1 MSTAVDFHSQ
11 VASIMEVLANA
22 AVVEICKV
30 VDESYAVVQMEV
42 SRSQKESE
50 ALRRRVKLLELQI
63 SRYRAERG
71 RATEGGRLLSR
82 NSRDPPAGPSPQ
94 GRTKFLNRGP
104 GAVQKDHN
112 ITLDQ
117 DPDQEVVTTT
127 KTEAIETKEE
137 NEAELVII
145 KVEEATESRAE
156 VPPVLGPAPDD
167 TTTSTINQL
176 SSQRT
181 EWEDQGCLLDTSAPQ
196 GPDLKTGKVQDDAS
210 KMNVCPPKQQQEWKK
225 KSENDVEKPACS
237 TFRAENSSQNRNQR
251 VVTPAFFPVST
262 KPQSNPNLLAILS
275 HPPSEGGRGDDE
287 SDEEKLVFRLTSPY
301 QPTLSEQVRETTR
314 DVKLKSNAAHGDGDA
329 APVGNNPDFS
339 QCQVLPS
346 WSRNQVLDSGAVLDV
361 PQQASSSHHLEMRSE
376 PSLRFAC
383 TFCPRRFT
391 HLSELLTHER
401 IHTGEKPFHCTQCG
415 KNFSQ
420 SSSLKRHQRV
430 HTGERPFPCPF
441 CCKQFTNSASLKLH
455 LRVHTGE
462 RPFPCPHC
470 GKQFANSANL
480 KAHQTVHT
488 GEKKFH
494 CYKCGKSFSFQ
505 SNLSRHHTV
514 QHAADLKEDEGR
526 DLSAQAAYQSTQH
539 GNPPGI
545 V

>member
-196 GPDLKTGKVQDDAS
+196 GPDLKTGKVQEVPSRPEDSTLQSGAAHTDRPRGPRNTA
-210 KMNVCPPKQQQEWKK
+210 VGPK
-225 KSENDVEKPACS
+225 VCS
-237 TFRAENSSQNRNQR
+237 TDPNVTACAERSLVQNDNVWVFSHSSGTPEGGTLQMHQNHIDHLINGG
-251 VVTPAFFPVST
+251 VDNVST
-262 KPQSNPNLLAILS
+262 
-275 HPPSEGGRGDDE
+275 
-287 SDEEKLVFRLTSPY
+287 
-301 QPTLSEQVRETTR
+301 
-314 DVKLKSNAAHGDGDA
+314 
-329 APVGNNPDFS
+329 
-339 QCQVLPS
+339 
-346 WSRNQVLDSGAVLDV
+346 
-361 PQQASSSHHLEMRSE
+361 
-376 PSLRFAC
+376 
-383 TFCPRRFT
+383 
-391 HLSELLTHER
+391 
-401 IHTGEKPFHCTQCG
+401 
-415 KNFSQ
+415 
-420 SSSLKRHQRV
+420 
-430 HTGERPFPCPF
+430 
-441 CCKQFTNSASLKLH
+441 
-455 LRVHTGE
+455 
-462 RPFPCPHC
+462 
-470 GKQFANSANL
+470 ANSANIAKMSLYMGERSDQRPSLLQKL
-480 KAHQTVHT
+480 KRKWPKASYRDNNDYMMMMKPSDQRRFHLLNNTCASKMTRKIELGWIH
-488 GEKKFH
+488 EKKQVR
-494 CYKCGKSFSFQ
+494 KRRGGGTMR
-505 SNLSRHHTV
+505 L
-514 QHAADLKEDEGR
+514 
-526 DLSAQAAYQSTQH
+526 DLSKAATKTDILAHAQNLFFPNMASSKGTWDQFCHDIVDFQETPLMDGVTVGELYDSHRGGMLRFYLMTESLSEGDHVFSLNKVTLDQLMEQEEDPHTDDLQSSA
-539 GNPPGI
+539 
-545 V
+545 VYYC